1 MAMFRKPRRTRPTA
15 VPDAPTRAT
24 GGRTRPQA
32 LADRL
37 HEIGAEAAAPED
49 ALEPALQA
57 ILDASGA
64 VAGALCLFDP
74 RQGLL
79 RLAAEV
85 GLSDEGCRRLRTVRW
100 SDPSS
105 WDMPLHGLMNR
116 RAYLIESA
124 VRNRYVPRLV
134 EQGAHVRT
142 IACVPVYGGPD
153 PLASLILISVAPR
166 TFGERDIQTLMPPLR
181 ELGALIESARRR
193 GVGPAGD
200 VAPPEPRGPFAELA
214 IVTVERDHLLT
225 ELAAREV
232 EGERLGTEL
241 AERIGE
247 VDRLRLA
254 LDEAAAARAAAE
266 AELAS
271 ARREATRVATL
282 AASLTEIERERD
294 RLTESLAA
302 AEAARERQVER
313 ADELEQTGKTAAAEL
328 AVQLKRARQ
337 ALTEQ
342 AAKAGRQARDL
353 EGELERVRSRLAE
366 TETAVAAE
374 RERDQEREREVAR
387 LTAELEAAAAHEQ
400 RLRGELATVDA
411 TRTAHGEAD
420 LAAAHEAARAA
431 DGARARAEAE
441 ARSARSEVE
450 RVRAELAVAETRATE
465 ARTEAIRLDAIARE
479 YTAERAHDAQGLEEA
494 RAEVERVTAALTERE
509 QEAATLRAQLDGL
522 RAGEREHG
530 AERSVLS
537 VQVERLTA
545 ECARLGDAAA
555 SAQADVERL
564 RGEVGGAAAAQAR
577 LEAALEREMTDRAAT
592 SAALAQAQATLE
604 GLRSSLARAEADAS
618 VRVADI
624 ARLEAERDRL
634 VVECETLRAEAQ
646 PGDLASAPSPA
657 ADQPEELGPAAVSI
671 VTVMSSGRA
680 GRRHEHEGTD
690 RVVAVLDVEGSWD
703 RVTAHDLIVVPPDAA
718 AADRLGAL
726 TPERLVV
733 NLAAPGALETLAAL
747 RAGGS
752 TARFWGCIADTA
764 KGRGLPLGMIEPAAS
779 PLDPDAVVAALEAY
793 VVKGGRVVTA
803 GADVDAL
810 MSLRQALTRQ
820 GISVSMAWDAKQATD
835 LLGVVR
841 PHVAV
846 VDLDL
851 PRRDGYA
858 IIAGLGAALAAP
870 HAVIVGTG
878 DPAAF
883 AATLADVTHATRA
896 VPLDRIV
903 STVLAGNE
911 AAPVADRKQQKVR
924 ALPVAPR

>member
-1 MAMFRKPRRTRPTA
+1 MAMFRKPRRSRPTA
-15 VPDAPTRAT
+15 VPDSPTRAT

-37 HEIGAEAAAPED
+37 HEIGADAAAPED

-79 RLAAEV
+79 RLAAEI
-85 GLSDEGCRRLRTVRW
+85 GLSDDGCRRLRTVRW

-153 PLASLILISVAPR
+153 PLASLILITVAPR
-166 TFGERDIQTLMPPLR
+166 SFGERDIQTLMPPLR

-193 GVGPAGD
+193 GVGSAAD
-200 VAPPEPRGPFAELA
+200 AAPPEPRGPFAELA

-225 ELAAREV
+225 ELAAREA

-241 AERIGE
+241 GERIGE
-247 VDRLRLA
+247 VDRLRFA
-254 LDEAAAARAAAE
+254 LDEGAAARAAVE
-266 AELAS
+266 AELTN

-282 AASLTEIERERD
+282 ATGLADVERERD
-294 RLTESLAA
+294 GLAEALAA
-302 AEAARERQVER
+302 AEASRGRQAER
-313 ADELEQTGKTAAAEL
+313 AEELEQTGKAAATEL
-328 AVQLKRARQ
+328 AAQLKRARY

-353 EGELERVRSRLAE
+353 EGELERLRSRLAE

-374 RERDQEREREVAR
+374 REREQEREREVAR
-387 LTAELEAAAAHEQ
+387 LAAELEAAVAHEQ
-400 RLRGELATVDA
+400 RLRAELEAVDA
-411 TRTAHGEAD
+411 TRTAGGEAD
-420 LAAAHEAARAA
+420 LVAAHEAARTA
-431 DGARARAEAE
+431 DAARARSEAE
-441 ARSARSEVE
+441 ARTARSEVE
-450 RVRAELAVAETRATE
+450 RVRAELAALETAATE
-465 ARTEAIRLDAIARE
+465 TRTEAARLDAVARE
-479 YTAERAHDAQGLEEA
+479 YTTERAHAAQALEEA
-494 RAEVERVTAALTERE
+494 RAEVERLTTGLAERE
-509 QEAATLRAQLDGL
+509 QEAGVLRAQLDGF
-522 RAGEREHG
+522 RAGELERG

-555 SAQADVERL
+555 SAQAEVERL

-577 LEAALEREMTDRAAT
+577 FEAALEREMTDRAAT
-592 SAALAQAQATLE
+592 SAALAQAQAALE
-604 GLRSSLARAEADAS
+604 GLRSSQARAEADAS
-618 VRVADI
+618 ARVADVT
-624 ARLEAERDRL
+624 RLEAQRDRL
-634 VVECETLRAEAQ
+634 AAECETLRAAVRT
-646 PGDLASAPSPA
+646 GDVAPVPSPTS
-657 ADQPEELGPAAVSI
+657 DQLEELEPAAVSI
-671 VTVMSSGRA
+671 VTVMSGGRG
-680 GRRHEHEGTD
+680 GRRRESEGTGH
-690 RVVAVLDVEGSWD
+690 VVAVLDVEGSWD
-703 RVTAHDLIVVPPDAA
+703 RVTGHDLIVVPPDAE
-718 AADRLGAL
+718 AADRLGSL
-726 TPERLVV
+726 TLERLVV

-764 KGRGLPLGMIEPAAS
+764 KGRGLPLGMIEPAAT
-779 PLDPDAVVAALEAY
+779 PLDPNAVVAALEAY

-820 GISVSMAWDAKQATD
+820 GISVSMAWDAKQAAD

-858 IIAGLGAALAAP
+858 IVAGLGAALAAP

-903 STVLAGNE
+903 SAVLAGNE
-911 AAPVADRKQQKVR
+911 AAPVVDRKQQKVR

>member
-1 MAMFRKPRRTRPTA
+1 MTMFRKPRRTRPTA
-15 VPDAPTRAT
+15 VPDPPARVT
-24 GGRTRPQA
+24 GARTRPQV

-57 ILDASGA
+57 ILEASGA
-64 VAGALCLFDP
+64 AAGALCLFDP

-153 PLASLILISVAPR
+153 PLASLILIAVAPR
-166 TFGERDIQTLMPPLR
+166 SFGERDIQQLMPPLR
-181 ELGALIESARRR
+181 ELGALIEAARRR
-193 GVGPAGD
+193 GVASGANT
-200 VAPPEPRGPFAELA
+200 AAPEPRGPFAELA
-214 IVTVERDHLLT
+214 IVTVERDHLLS
-225 ELAAREV
+225 ELTAREA
-232 EGERLGTEL
+232 ETERLGAEL
-241 AERIGE
+241 TERIGE

-254 LDEAAAARAAAE
+254 LDEGAAARAAAA

-282 AASLTEIERERD
+282 AASLADVERERD
-294 RLTESLAA
+294 RLVESLAA
-302 AEAARERQVER
+302 AEASRGRLAER
-313 ADELEQTGKTAAAEL
+313 ALELEQSGKTATAEIAA
-328 AVQLKRARQ
+328 QLKRARQ

-342 AAKAGRQARDL
+342 AAKAGRQAKDL
-353 EGELERVRSRLAE
+353 EAELERVRGRLASAE
-366 TETAVAAE
+366 AAVAAE
-374 RERDQEREREVAR
+374 RERQHAHTDEVAR
-387 LTAELEAAAAHEQ
+387 LTTELEAAATHEQ
-400 RLRGELATVDA
+400 RLRGELEAVDA
-411 TRTAHGEAD
+411 HASARGEAD
-420 LAAAHEAARAA
+420 LAAAHETARAA
-431 DGARARAEAE
+431 DAARARAEAE
-441 ARSARSEVE
+441 ARAARSEVE
-450 RVRAELAVAETRATE
+450 RVRAELAALSTSAIE
-465 ARTEAIRLDAIARE
+465 ARNEAVRLDAVARE
-479 YTAERAHDAQGLEEA
+479 YTAERAHDAQSLEEA
-494 RAEVERVTAALTERE
+494 RAEVERLTAAIAERE
-509 QEAATLRAQLDGL
+509 QEATTLRGQLDGL
-522 RAGEREHG
+522 RAGDVERG

-537 VQVERLTA
+537 VQVERLTT

-555 SAQADVERL
+555 TANAEVERL

-577 LEAALEREMTDRAAT
+577 LEAALEREMSERAAT
-592 SAALAQAQATLE
+592 TAALAQAQAALD
-604 GLRSSLARAEADAS
+604 GLRSTQARAEADATA
-618 VRVADI
+618 RAADF
-624 ARLEAERDRL
+624 ARLEAECERL
-634 VVECETLRAEAQ
+634 AAQCESLHAAAQSTEAAPTTIQVE
-646 PGDLASAPSPA
+646 
-657 ADQPEELGPAAVSI
+657 DQPEDSSAVSI
-671 VTVMSSGRA
+671 VTVMSA
-680 GRRHEHEGTD
+680 GRGSRRRESEGTE

-703 RVTAHDLIVVPPDAA
+703 RVDAHDLVVIPPNAEAA
-718 AADRLGAL
+718 
-726 TPERLVV
+726 ERLKGITAERLLV

-752 TARFWGCIADTA
+752 TARFWGCIADPA
-764 KGRGLPLGMIEPAAS
+764 KGRGLPLGMIEPAAA
-779 PLDPDAVVAALEAY
+779 PLDPDALVAALEAY

-835 LLGVVR
+835 LLSVVR
-841 PHVAV
+841 PHVV
-846 VDLDL
+846 VIDLDL

-858 IIAGLGAALAAP
+858 IVAGLGSALAAP
-870 HAVIVGTG
+870 HAAIVGTG
-878 DPAAF
+878 DPAGF
-883 AATLADVTHATRA
+883 AATLADVTHASRA

-903 STVLAGNE
+903 TSVLAGSE
-911 AAPVADRKQQKVR
+911 AAPVFDRKQQKVR